1 MRRPVREV
9 IVTAFG
15 VRRTVARTPSSL
27 RSKTQAGSL
36 NGCAV
41 SVAFIGSPFAG
52 MAMSV
57 PRRRAGYARPMSDL
71 PGENPITEAAEE
83 EVDHDPGFK
92 EGDEVWVED
101 ANGRRHPGVFVGMNE
116 AAGWFGGGPSA
127 YIVHPEGHQ
136 AADVSLARVMRR

>member
-9 IVTAFG
+9 IVARLG

-41 SVAFIGSPFAG
+41 SVAFIGSPLTG

-57 PRRRAGYARPMSDL
+57 PRPWAGYARVMNDL
-71 PGENPITEAAEE
+71 PGENPITEATER
-83 EVDHDPGFK
+83 EVNNEPAFK

-101 ANGRRHPGVFVGMNE
+101 AN
-116 AAGWFGGGPSA
+116 
-127 YIVHPEGHQ
+127 
-136 AADVSLARVMRR
+136 